1 MPTSDSRV
9 AHGRAGVWPPEA
21 AVVASAPVAAAE
33 PPTVLDEVAVILSD
47 GKYGLLAS
55 AGDAGP
61 SVEGSV
67 GSGATLGL
75 LERDAAAQW
84 SLTNLTRLIS
94 LGDKYAL
101 AASV

>member
-1 MPTSDSRV
+1 M
-9 AHGRAGVWPPEA
+9 
-21 AVVASAPVAAAE
+21 ASVPDVAAE
-33 PPTVLDEVAVILSD
+33 QTTVLDKVVVRPSD
-47 GKYGLLAS
+47 GRYGLLTS